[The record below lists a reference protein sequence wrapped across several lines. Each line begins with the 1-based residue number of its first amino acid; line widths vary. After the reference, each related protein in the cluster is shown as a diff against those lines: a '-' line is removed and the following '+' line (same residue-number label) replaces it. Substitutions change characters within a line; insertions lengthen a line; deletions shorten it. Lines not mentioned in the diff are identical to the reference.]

1 MQDYDSLNHT
11 KWECKYHIV
20 WIPKYR
26 RRSLYGKI
34 RAYLWEEI
42 RRLAVRKG
50 SEILEGHIMND
61 HIHML
66 IKIPPKYSVSQVV
79 GYIKGKS
86 AIYVARRFG
95 ERKKYFNG
103 QEFWARGYFVS
114 TVGLDEEKVRKYIK
128 EQGKSD
134 AQLDLITT

>member
-26 RRSLYGKI
+26 RECLYGKI
-34 RAYLWEEI
+34 GAYLGEEI

-50 SEILEGHIMND
+50 SEILEGHIMSD

-95 ERKKYFNG
+95 ERKKYFNE

-128 EQGKSD
+128 EQEKSD